1 METYREKV
9 TRGLQG
15 MANIDRLSKTA
26 EGTGLV
32 LSAASKFKSVDFGD
46 MSSADAGL
54 TITSGVLDIV
64 SGLSSFLPPPV
75 STITP
80 IISEMF
86 NMFLPGPP
94 PMPSLEAIK
103 GLFLEQQTFITN
115 EFEKQKAFIADEFD
129 QFTQEL
135 MEFSEDIFSKEFLR
149 ETKTDSLA
157 LLDQVKEQYDYIL
170 PQANVILTGDEA
182 LDLDQHVSVMASTF
196 HSARAK
202 HAFTDRCPD
211 VFSKNDNTDEA
222 VNTRKLCALL
232 LETYFSIEKFR
243 DITLS
248 QLIVILERSPLK
260 NLVSGYLIIMDNR
273 KTAMETFV
281 SEYLLREE
289 DPENT
294 DMFCPLFQ
302 PCEISYEGYCPWI
315 SDAQRQGIEDY
326 LTYISPESIDV
337 WSNVYHLCNVR
348 TFDCLDN
355 DNCQV
360 SIQYYLEDEYDLDIA
375 WPYGYPWDI
384 SFVGEN
390 EVTIET
396 QQGIINCYTSS
407 SVKIISSSSSTPP
420 NNGYTCYTSQS
431 WFISN
436 DVHDWSF
443 ILLFS
448 TGLVLLRSP

>member
-1 METYREKV
+1 
-9 TRGLQG
+9 
-15 MANIDRLSKTA
+15 MANTDRLSKTI

-32 LSAASKFKSVDFGD
+32 LSAVSKFKSVDFDD

-94 PMPSLEAIK
+94 AMPSLEAIK

-115 EFEKQKAFIADEFD
+115 EFEKQKAFIAGEFD

-135 MEFSEDIFSKEFLR
+135 MSFSEDIFSKEFLR
-149 ETKTDSLA
+149 ETKTDALA

-170 PQANVILTGDEA
+170 PHANVILTEAEA
-182 LDLDQHVSVMASTF
+182 LDLDQHVSSMASTF

-248 QLIVILERSPLK
+248 QLIAILERSPLK

-281 SEYLLREE
+281 YEYLLREE

-315 SDAQRQGIEDY
+315 SDAQRQGIQDY
-326 LTYISPESIDV
+326 LNYISPESKDV
-337 WSNVYHLCNVR
+337 WSNIYHLCNVR

-360 SIQYYLEDEYDLDIA
+360 SIQYYMEDEDYLDIA

-407 SVKIISSSSSTPP
+407 TVRIFDSGYSTSANSYI
-420 NNGYTCYTSQS
+420 NNGYTCYTTQS

-436 DVHDWSF
+436 DVHD
-443 ILLFS
+443 
-448 TGLVLLRSP
+448 